1 MTCLVA
7 NNAYGTLVV
16 SLDAADLTIT
26 LSEGEGSRFPSPVI
40 DGEYF
45 LVTVFDLQGQMEI
58 CKCTAR
64 DGDVLTVVRAQEG
77 TTALSFAV
85 GARVEHRFTAGMY
98 TGLRDD
104 VLGLLANKQ
113 NILTFDTTPTAGS
126 VNPVTSGGIRE
137 AIDRANVPYAASAGT
152 ASTANYANSAGSVG
166 GVANPAPKDVG
177 AGGVGAIVFGVVLSR
192 SDISPNGTVSSVS
205 VSSYYIGDN
214 DDLKTVYNSTSTY
227 GGTWRNIGG
236 IARARYSNMTMWQR
250 IA

>member
-1 MTCLVA
+1 MTCLAA
-7 NNAYGTLVV
+7 NNAYGTLSISADV
-16 SLDAADLTIT
+16 SSTTIT
-26 LSEGEGSRFPSPVI
+26 LSEGEGARFPSPVG
-40 DGEYF
+40 DDF
-45 LVTVFDLQGQMEI
+45 FVVTVFTQNNTMEI
-58 CKCTAR
+58 MYCTGR
-64 DGDVLTVVRAQEG
+64 DGDVLSVSRAQEG
-77 TTALSFAV
+77 TTAAAFPV
-85 GARVEHRFTAGMY
+85 GARVENRFTAGMY
-98 TGLRDD
+98 SWLTTHVITALS
-104 VLGLLANKQ
+104 NKQ
-113 NILTFDTTPTAGS
+113 DILTFDTTPTAGS

-214 DDLKTVYNSTSTY
+214 EELKTVYNSTSTY

-236 IARARYSNMTMWQR
+236 IARAKYSNMTMWQR

>member
-40 DGEYF
+40 DDEYF

-104 VLGLLANKQ
+104 VLGLIANKQ

-137 AIDRANVPYAASAGT
+137 AIDRASEVS
-152 ASTANYANSAGSVG
+152 
-166 GVANPAPKDVG
+166 GVAIFTG
-177 AGGVGAIVFGVVLSR
+177 
-192 SDISPNGTVSSVS
+192 NGTF
-205 VSSYYIGDN
+205 
-214 DDLKTVYNSTSTY
+214 TVPPGVRVIVAYLCGGSGGGASGY
-227 GGTWRNIGG
+227 GW
-236 IARARYSNMTMWQR
+236 
-250 IA
+250 

>member
-77 TTALSFAV
+77 TTALSFSV

-104 VLGLLANKQ
+104 VLGLIANKQ

-137 AIDRANVPYAASAGT
+137 AIDRANVPYAASAGHAT
-152 ASTANYANSAGSVG
+152 TANYANSAGSVG
-166 GVANPAPKDVG
+166 GITNPMSKDVG
-177 AGGVGAIVFGVVLSR
+177 AGGVGAIVFGAVTPR
-192 SDISPNGTVSSVS
+192 SDIYINGTVALVN
-205 VSSYYIGDN
+205 VASYYI
-214 DDLKTVYNSTSTY
+214 DDEGRLKSVYSSTSAY

-236 IARARYSNMTMWQR
+236 TVRERFTNMTMWQR

>member
-26 LSEGEGSRFPSPVI
+26 LSEGEGSRFPSPVT

-64 DGDVLTVVRAQEG
+64 DGDVFTVVRAQEG

-104 VLGLLANKQ
+104 VLGLIANKQ

-137 AIDRANVPYAASAGT
+137 AIDRAVPSRVPYAESAGN
-152 ASTANYANSAGSVG
+152 ANYANSAGSVG
-166 GVANPAPKDVG
+166 GVGNPVSKDVG
-177 AGGVGAIVFGVVLSR
+177 AGGVGAIVFGYAPVR
-192 SDISPNGTVSSVS
+192 DTTNPGATVS
-205 VSSYYIGDN
+205 GM
-214 DDLKTVYNSTSTY
+214 TVCSFHAASNAFTLRQEKSY
-227 GGTWRNIGG
+227 GGTWRNIGASAG
-236 IARARYSNMTMWQR
+236 SYTYGMTMWQR